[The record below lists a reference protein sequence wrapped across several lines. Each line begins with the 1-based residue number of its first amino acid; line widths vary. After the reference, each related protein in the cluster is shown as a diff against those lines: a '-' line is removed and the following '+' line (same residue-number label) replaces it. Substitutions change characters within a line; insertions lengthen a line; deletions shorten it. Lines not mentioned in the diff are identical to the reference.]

1 MTTEIGV
8 QRSVDIQQTI
18 EDIAG
23 VGVGRE
29 TMHQVS
35 AKETLGSWPE
45 EERQREVPDGTAMC
59 LGHNTGMYF

>member
-1 MTTEIGV
+1 MT
-8 QRSVDIQQTI
+8 

-35 AKETLGSWPE
+35 VKETLGSWPE
-45 EERQREVPDGTAMC
+45 EERQKRSSRWHSCVPETQYRNVLLRESERVVIR
-59 LGHNTGMYF
+59 

>member
-1 MTTEIGV
+1 MQRTT
-8 QRSVDIQQTI
+8 

-35 AKETLGSWPE
+35 VRETLESWLE
-45 EERQREVPDGTAMC
+45 EERQKRSSRWHSCAPETQFRNVLLREGERVVVR
-59 LGHNTGMYF
+59 

>member
-1 MTTEIGV
+1 MT
-8 QRSVDIQQTI
+8 

-45 EERQREVPDGTAMC
+45 EERQREVPDGTVVC
-59 LGHNTGMYF
+59 LRHNTGMYF